1 MGNGTAASCA
11 GEPNRYASAL
21 KIAYI
26 TAGAAGTICGNCLQ
40 DNAVAAALKRN
51 GHDVVLLPA
60 YTPLRTDEP
69 DVSDR
74 RVVFGGI
81 NLHLQGH
88 YALFRASGI
97 LDRFVDHP
105 RVLRWASRFAVD
117 TQPAKLGQMTR
128 DMFLGESGPFRRE
141 MRKLIELL
149 REIRPEVV
157 HLTNS
162 MLASMS
168 GPIRQELGVPVICS
182 IQGEA
187 DFLAGLP
194 EPFRKSC
201 YELLRGHAAHID
213 TFVAPCA
220 DQVSAMAPVLGNE
233 SNRMETILPGISLD
247 DVREQRTPAE
257 DRFVVGFLARLTA
270 AKGLHLLADAVERLR
285 SAHPGRSIELRVA
298 GWRNSETAAYVQQ
311 LAREYEFEDHGY
323 LSRPGKF
330 EFLAGID
337 AFSVP
342 TTYRASKGL
351 YVLEALGAGVPV
363 IQPRIGVFPELIQA
377 SGGGLTCEPDDS
389 ADLAAKLEVL
399 MLDRDKAVHLGAT
412 GQRQVRERFHSDR
425 VAAEALALYRRLL
438 SQT

>member
-1 MGNGTAASCA
+1 MT
-11 GEPNRYASAL
+11 
-21 KIAYI
+21 IAYI

-40 DNAVAAALKRN
+40 DNAVATALKRN

-60 YTPLRTDEP
+60 YTPLLTDED

-81 NLHLQGH
+81 NLHLQGR
-88 YALFRASGI
+88 YSLFRASGI

-105 RVLRWASRFAVD
+105 RLLRWISSFAVD
-117 TQPAKLGQMTR
+117 TQPAKLGEMTR
-128 DMFLGESGPFRRE
+128 DMFLGEAGPFRRE

-168 GPIRQELGVPVICS
+168 GPIKRELGVPVVCS

-194 EPFRKSC
+194 EPFRESC
-201 YELLRGHAAHID
+201 YGLLRDHAAHID
-213 TFVAPCA
+213 TFVASCK
-220 DQVSAMAPVLGNE
+220 DQVEAMAPILGSV
-233 SNRMETILPGISLD
+233 SNQMETILPGISLD
-247 DVREQRTPAE
+247 SIRERRKSV
-257 DRFVVGFLARLTA
+257 DGRFVVGFLARLSEQ
-270 AKGLHLLADAVERLR
+270 KGLHVLAEAVDLLRA
-285 SAHPGRSIELRVA
+285 AHPDRSIELRVA
-298 GWRNSETAAYVQQ
+298 GWRNSETAGYVEE
-311 LAREYEFEDHGY
+311 LAQRHGFEDHGY
-323 LSRPGKF
+323 VSRAGKF
-330 EFLAGID
+330 EFLAGIS

-342 TTYRASKGL
+342 ATYRASKGL

-363 IQPRIGVFPELIQA
+363 VQPRIGVFPELIQA
-377 SGGGLTCEPDDS
+377 SGGGLDCEPDDS

-399 MLDRDKAVHLGAT
+399 MVDEDRAVRLGAL
-412 GQRQVRERFHSDR
+412 GQQRVRERFHSDR
-425 VAAEALALYRRLL
+425 VASEALALYSRLL
-438 SQT
+438 G

>member
-11 GEPNRYASAL
+11 GEPYRYASAL

-105 RVLRWASRFAVD
+105 RVLGWASRFAVD

-168 GPIRQELGVPVICS
+168 EPVRRELGVPVICS

-220 DQVSAMAPVLGNE
+220 DQVAAMAPVLGDE

-247 DVREQRTPAE
+247 GVREQRRPTE

-285 SAHPGRSIELRVA
+285 SAHPGRSIELQVA

-323 LSRPGKF
+323 LSRSGKF

-363 IQPRIGVFPELIQA
+363 VQPRIGVFPELIQA
-377 SGGGLTCEPDDS
+377 SGGGLTCNPDDS

-412 GQRQVRERFHSDR
+412 GQRRVRERFHSDR
-425 VAAEALALYRRLL
+425 MAAEALALYRQLL

>member
-1 MGNGTAASCA
+1 
-11 GEPNRYASAL
+11 
-21 KIAYI
+21 
-26 TAGAAGTICGNCLQ
+26 
-40 DNAVAAALKRN
+40 
-51 GHDVVLLPA
+51 
-60 YTPLRTDEP
+60 
-69 DVSDR
+69 
-74 RVVFGGI
+74 
-81 NLHLQGH
+81 
-88 YALFRASGI
+88 
-97 LDRFVDHP
+97 
-105 RVLRWASRFAVD
+105 
-117 TQPAKLGQMTR
+117 MTR

-168 GPIRQELGVPVICS
+168 GPIRAELGLPVVCS

-194 EPFRKSC
+194 EPFRESC
-201 YELLRGHAAHID
+201 YQLLRGHAAHID

-220 DQVSAMAPVLGNE
+220 DQVAAMAPVLGRE
-233 SNRMETILPGISLD
+233 STRMETILPGISLD
-247 DVREQRTPAE
+247 GVREQRRPTE

-270 AKGLHLLADAVERLR
+270 AKGLHLLAAAVERLR
-285 SAHPGRSIELRVA
+285 SAHTDRAIELHVA
-298 GWRNSETAAYVQQ
+298 GWRNSETARYVQQ

-323 LSRPGKF
+323 LSRSGKF
-330 EFLAGID
+330 DFLAGID

-351 YVLEALGAGVPV
+351 YVLEALSAGVPV
-363 IQPRIGVFPELIQA
+363 VQPRIGVFPELIQA

-399 MLDRDKAVHLGAT
+399 MLDRDKAAHLGAT
-412 GQRQVRERFHSDR
+412 GRQQVRERFHADR

-438 SQT
+438 CQS

>member
-1 MGNGTAASCA
+1 MGAETAASF
-11 GEPNRYASAL
+11 PRYPHPYASAL

-60 YTPLRTDEP
+60 YTPLRTDES

-97 LDRFVDHP
+97 LDRLVDHP
-105 RVLRWASRFAVD
+105 RVLRWASKFAVD

-141 MRKLIELL
+141 MRKLLELL

-168 GPIRQELGVPVICS
+168 GPIRRELGVPVVCS

-194 EPFRKSC
+194 EPFRESC
-201 YELLRGHAAHID
+201 HELLRGHAGHID
-213 TFVAPCA
+213 TFVVPCA
-220 DQVSAMAPVLGNE
+220 DQVAAMAPVLGEE

-247 DVREQRTPAE
+247 GVTQQRRSTE
-257 DRFVVGFLARLTA
+257 ERFIIGFLARLTA
-270 AKGLHLLADAVERLR
+270 EKGLHLLADAVKRLR
-285 SAHPGRSIELRVA
+285 SAHPDRSIELHVA
-298 GWRNSETAAYVQQ
+298 GWRNSETADYVQH
-311 LAREYEFEDHGY
+311 LATEYEFEDHGY
-323 LSRPGKF
+323 LSRSRKF

-377 SGGGLTCEPDDS
+377 TGGGLTCEPDDS

-399 MLDRDKAVHLGAT
+399 MLDRDRAARLGAA
-412 GQRQVRERFHSDR
+412 GQQQVRERFHSDR
-425 VAAEALALYRRLL
+425 MAAEALALYRRLL
-438 SQT
+438 SKV

>member
-1 MGNGTAASCA
+1 M
-11 GEPNRYASAL
+11 

-51 GHDVVLLPA
+51 GHDVILLPA
-60 YTPLRTDEP
+60 YTPLRTDEH
-69 DVSDR
+69 DESDR
-74 RVVFGGI
+74 QVVFGGI
-81 NLHLQGH
+81 NLYLQGH

-97 LDRFVDHP
+97 LDRLVDHP
-105 RVLRWASRFAVD
+105 RVLRWVSRFAVD
-117 TQPAKLGQMTR
+117 TRPAKLGKMTR
-128 DMFLGESGPFRRE
+128 DMFLGESGPYRRE
-141 MRKLIELL
+141 MRKLIEML
-149 REIRPEVV
+149 RKIRPEVV

-168 GPIRQELGVPVICS
+168 GPIRRELGVPVICS

-194 EPFRKSC
+194 EPFRESC
-201 YELLRGHAAHID
+201 YDLLRGHAAHID

-220 DQVSAMAPVLGNE
+220 DQLAAMAPVLGEE

-247 DVREQRTPAE
+247 GVLEQRRPTE
-257 DRFVVGFLARLTA
+257 DRFVIGFLARLTA
-270 AKGLHLLADAVERLR
+270 EKGLHLLADAVERLR
-285 SAHPGRSIELRVA
+285 NGHPDRTIELRVA
-298 GWRNSETAAYVQQ
+298 GWRNSETAGYVQH
-311 LAREYEFEDHGY
+311 LAREYGFEDHGY
-323 LSRPGKF
+323 LSRSGKF
-330 EFLAGID
+330 EFLAGLD

-389 ADLAAKLEVL
+389 EDLAAKLEVL
-399 MLDRDKAVHLGAT
+399 MLDRNRAARLGAR
-412 GQRQVRERFHSDR
+412 GQQRVRERFHSDR
-425 VAAEALALYRRLL
+425 MAAEALALYARFL
-438 SQT
+438 S